1 MLLHCKVGSLRRFI
15 DRRVLFVGNASG
27 STCAD
32 STVCSSVHTLALQWT
47 SADSKR
53 FCGGKKQQQQCH
65 RYCEE
70 AEQSEV
76 WSTMSGNAAAVSV
89 VLLPPL
95 LFPPWP
101 HHLPAPSENTAAVA
115 EASDRLHWPLCMC
128 MCALLFHCECTC
140 SGSRPAKHHPANRS
154 RLFPAQRDTQLL
166 LLLLYLSAAEID
178 KPRSVDDALVQLL
191 PLLLP
196 LLKPGRELVTDTT
209 LSLVLRA
216 VKQDTGTETER
227 H

>member
-1 MLLHCKVGSLRRFI
+1 MAATGQRRREERSKCRSALFSSLPHIHALTAGPSHHNHKHAPAQKNLEPMLLHCKVGRFRRFI
-15 DRRVLFVGNASG
+15 DRRVLFVGNVSG

-101 HHLPAPSENTAAVA
+101 HHLPAPSENTAAAYQTGCTGHCACVCVHFSFTVSA
-115 EASDRLHWPLCMC
+115 LAPAAGRLSITRQIDRAC
-128 MCALLFHCECTC
+128 
-140 SGSRPAKHHPANRS
+140 S
-154 RLFPAQRDTQLL
+154 RLSGTLNCCCYSSISQ
-166 LLLLYLSAAEID
+166 
-178 KPRSVDDALVQLL
+178 
-191 PLLLP
+191 PL
-196 LLKPGRELVTDTT
+196 R
-209 LSLVLRA
+209 
-216 VKQDTGTETER
+216 
-227 H
+227 